1 MPLAKN
7 VNIVISDTTALIILA
22 KSDMLIFLSNLF
34 HKIYIPQA
42 VYEELV
48 FKDDIVTY
56 RIERFEKI
64 SLKPVSDFNI
74 LEKIQ
79 RFNIDDGE
87 IEAIALAL
95 ELNLQLIID
104 EKKGRKIA
112 LDQGVR
118 IVGILGILIEN
129 YVQDH
134 ISLEESQLYF
144 SLFKKNGL
152 RVSDE
157 LEQIF
162 YKKLNNRK

>member
-1 MPLAKN
+1 M
-7 VNIVISDTTALIILA
+7 
-22 KSDMLIFLSNLF
+22 
-34 HKIYIPQA
+34 
-42 VYEELV
+42 
-48 FKDDIVTY
+48 
-56 RIERFEKI
+56 
-64 SLKPVSDFNI
+64 
-74 LEKIQ
+74 
-79 RFNIDDGE
+79 
-87 IEAIALAL
+87 
-95 ELNLQLIID
+95 IID